1 MRNFIATALVLLATS
16 SVRGDDAKKAV
27 LNIGGTDEPGGSVT
41 GIVKFTGEKPPVM
54 PINGIAGNAFCA
66 NCFPPGKPPN
76 EEKFVF
82 GKNGSEDILRNVLVY
97 VSKGLEGKQFAAP
110 KTPVVLDQVGCIYTP
125 HVVGVMVGQTLEIR
139 NSDATLH
146 NVMTMPRKNKE
157 FNLGMPVK
165 GGKIEHVFTEP
176 EMKIDLR
183 CFMHKW
189 MVAWVHVLPH
199 PFYAVTQEDG
209 SFTIKGLPAGE
220 YEITVLHET
229 SLLQPLANN
238 IKVTVK
244 AGAPS
249 SVDFTYKKED

>member
-1 MRNFIATALVLLATS
+1 MRNFIAMSLVLLATS

-41 GIVKFTGEKPPVM
+41 GIVKYTGAKPDVA
-54 PINGIAGNAFCA
+54 PINGILGNAFCKEHCA
-66 NCFPPGKPPN
+66 EGKAPL
-76 EEKFVF
+76 EEKYVF
-82 GKNGSEDILRNVLVY
+82 GKNGSEDTLRNVLVY
-97 VSKGLEGKQFAAP
+97 VSKGLEGKSFAAP
-110 KTPVVLDQVGCIYTP
+110 KTPVVLDQVGCLYTP

-157 FNLGMPVK
+157 FNEGMPVK
-165 GGKIEHVFTEP
+165 GGKLEKVFTEP
-176 EMKIDLR
+176 ELKIDLR

-209 SFTIKGLPAGE
+209 SFTIKGLPAGD

-229 SLLQPLANN
+229 SRLQPLVNN
-238 IKVTVK
+238 VKVTVK
-244 AGAPS
+244 AGATS
-249 SVDFTYKKED
+249 S